1 MLDNKNKLS
10 EARRMKK
17 RNRLMARRIFLQ
29 RVTAITSWAAMGL
42 LLKSC
47 ESATTMQPTTG
58 RPPSPGGQNG
68 VPGASTPPSA
78 SATPVVD
85 PAWAKVLQEAEDH
98 RRSPFRGITEAGKV
112 EEGLYSIR
120 STGVST
126 QPVQLAAQRFLDSLD
141 AGQKK
146 LTQFDIQSVRWRQW
160 SNTHRYPR
168 VGVSFGQLSDH
179 QRQLAFGVLRASLSA
194 RGLEQSENI
203 IKLNGHLGELTGKPE
218 EFSSGLYW
226 LSIFSNPSNTQP
238 WGWQLDGHHLNI
250 NYFVLQDQV
259 VITPLFMG
267 SEPVNARY
275 GPLKGI
281 KLFNEEENLAYELM
295 SSLSP
300 EQRKKAI
307 LADKIPNN
315 VFTAGF
321 RDNYELRYEG
331 IPYSQMTSRQQ
342 EKLLELIG
350 TYTGRQR
357 KGHAEVW
364 LNEVERHKERLF
376 FAWMGGTGPKDV
388 FYYRIHS
395 PVLLIEFDHQPAL
408 FLDKGKIGRDHIH
421 SVVRTP
427 NGNDYG
433 KDLLRQ
439 HYLEHDHGDGKPHS
453 H

>member
-1 MLDNKNKLS
+1 MSDAKNKIS
-10 EARRMKK
+10 EAWRMKK
-17 RNRLMARRIFLQ
+17 RNCLLGRRTFLK
-29 RVTAITSWAAMGL
+29 RVMAITGCAAMGP

-47 ESATTMQPTTG
+47 ESATTVQPVTG
-58 RPPSPGGQNG
+58 GSASPR
-68 VPGASTPPSA
+68 GASEPVSVSP
-78 SATPVVD
+78 TPVVD
-85 PAWAKVLQEAEDH
+85 PAWAKVLKEAEDNTKA
-98 RRSPFRGITEAGKV
+98 PFRGITEAGTV

-126 QPVQLAAQRFLDSLD
+126 KPVQLAAQRFLDSLD

-179 QRQLAFGVLRASLSA
+179 QLNLAFGVLKASLST
-194 RGLEQSENI
+194 RGLMQSEAI

-226 LSIFSNPSNTQP
+226 LSIFSDPSSSQP

-250 NYFVLQDQV
+250 NYFVLRDQV

-267 SEPVNARY
+267 SEPVNAQY

-281 KLFNEEENLAYELM
+281 KLFEKEENLAYELM

-300 EQRKKAI
+300 DQKKKAV
-307 LADKIPNN
+307 LADEIPSNI
-315 VFTAGF
+315 FTAGF

-331 IPYSQMTSRQQ
+331 IPYLQMTSRQQ
-342 EKLLELIG
+342 EKLLDLVG

-357 KGHAEVW
+357 KGHAELW
-364 LNEVERHKERLF
+364 IEEVKRHKERLF

-395 PVLLIEFDHQPAL
+395 PVILIEFDHQA
-408 FLDKGKIGRDHIH
+408 G
-421 SVVRTP
+421 ST
-427 NGNDYG
+427 
-433 KDLLRQ
+433 LR
-439 HYLEHDHGDGKPHS
+439 
-453 H
+453 

>member
-1 MLDNKNKLS
+1 MPDAKNELS
-10 EARRMKK
+10 EAWRMKK
-17 RNRLMARRIFLQ
+17 RNRLLARRTFLQ
-29 RVTAITSWAAMGL
+29 RVIAITGCVTVGQ

-47 ESATTMQPTTG
+47 ILATTVQPVTG
-58 RPPSPGGQNG
+58 GSASPGDQNG
-68 VPGASTPPSA
+68 VPGASEPA
-78 SATPVVD
+78 SVSPTPVLD
-85 PAWAKVLQEAEDH
+85 PWDRVLKEAEDNTKA
-98 RRSPFRGITEAGKV
+98 PFRGITEAGKV

-126 QPVQLAAQRFLDSLD
+126 KPVQLAAQRFLDSLD
-141 AGQKK
+141 AVQKK
-146 LTQFDIQSVRWRQW
+146 LTQFDIQSDRWRKW

-168 VGVSFGQLSDH
+168 VGVSFGQLSDR
-179 QRQLAFGVLRASLSA
+179 QRKLAFGLLKASLSA
-194 RGLEQSENI
+194 RGLKQSETI

-226 LSIFSNPSNTQP
+226 LSIFSDPSSTQP

-250 NYFVLQDQV
+250 NYFVLRDQV
-259 VITPLFMG
+259 VTTPLFMG

-275 GPLKGI
+275 GPLRGI
-281 KLFNEEENLAYELM
+281 KLFEKEENLAYELM
-295 SSLSP
+295 SSLSAD
-300 EQRKKAI
+300 QKKKAV
-307 LADKIPNN
+307 LADEIPSN

-331 IPYSQMTSRQQ
+331 IAYLQMTYRQQ
-342 EKLLELIG
+342 EKLLELVG

-357 KGHAEVW
+357 KGHAELW
-364 LNEVERHKERLF
+364 LKDVKRHKERLF
-376 FAWMGGTGPKDV
+376 FAWMGGIGPKDV

-395 PVLLIEFDHQPAL
+395 PVILIEFDHQAGL

-439 HYLEHDHGDGKPHS
+439 HYSEHDHRDGKPHS